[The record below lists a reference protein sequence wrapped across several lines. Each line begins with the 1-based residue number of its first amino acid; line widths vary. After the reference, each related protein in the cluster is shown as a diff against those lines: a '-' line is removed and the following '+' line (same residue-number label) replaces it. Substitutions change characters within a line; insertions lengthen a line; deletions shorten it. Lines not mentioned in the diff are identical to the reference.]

1 MKELRQ
7 VHVWYILASLTDISN
22 KTLALL
28 HDIRH
33 TICCYY
39 INFTVCS
46 EQLQAVCGNHVSL
59 YQLTVEQG
67 TALAKAV
74 KRNEVVS

>member
-7 VHVWYILASLTDISN
+7 VQVWYILASLTDISN

-28 HDIRH
+28 HNIRH

-39 INFTVCS
+39 KLHCV
-46 EQLQAVCGNHVSL
+46 L
-59 YQLTVEQG
+59 
-67 TALAKAV
+67 
-74 KRNEVVS
+74 